1 MVDIAGLAAMF
12 FGGIAFG
19 LLGTLAY
26 WAYGVVR
33 SWPMMRDRHETTW
46 WEFVGLSIQAL
57 IGTTG
62 YLKLLWLLSLVG
74 LVLAMIVYVAR
85 TS

>member
-1 MVDIAGLAAMF
+1 MVDIPGLAAMF

-26 WAYGVVR
+26 WAYVAVR
-33 SWPMMRDRHETTW
+33 SWPMMRDRREVTW

-57 IGTTG
+57 VGTTA
-62 YLKLLWLLSLVG
+62 YLKLLWALSLVG
-74 LVLAMIVYVAR
+74 VVLAMIVYVAR

>member
-1 MVDIAGLAAMF
+1 MVDIPGLAAMF

-26 WAYGVVR
+26 VAVR
-33 SWPMMRDRHETTW
+33 SWPMMRDRHEVTW

-57 IGTTG
+57 VGTTA
-62 YLKLLWLLSLVG
+62 YLKLLWALSLVG
-74 LVLAMIVYVAR
+74 VVLAMIVYVAR